1 MYKLQSIEE
10 YGTTRVLILENVGT
24 GRQERCFDD
33 SLLLDFNNFEFMKVG
48 NSYQCKILLVGKV
61 DSAGELFT
69 YLGKERVGS
78 KNLLKLAG
86 SDQSLYYLD
95 EGGVWYTLQENQSL
109 MVSYSR
115 KDLIQVEEILHPSL
129 R

>member
-10 YGTTRVLILENVGT
+10 YGTTRVLILENVDT

-69 YLGKERVGS
+69 YLGK
-78 KNLLKLAG
+78 NYQ
-86 SDQSLYYLD
+86 D
-95 EGGVWYTLQENQSL
+95 
-109 MVSYSR
+109 R
-115 KDLIQVEEILHPSL
+115 KSVV
-129 R
+129 

>member
-1 MYKLQSIEE
+1 MYKVQSIEE
-10 YGTTRVLILENVGT
+10 YGSTRVLILENVDT
-24 GRQERCFDD
+24 GHRECCFDD
-33 SLLLDFNNFEFMKVG
+33 SLLLNFNNFEFMKVS

-61 DSAGELFT
+61 DSAGERFA

-78 KNLLKLAG
+78 KKLLKL
-86 SDQSLYYLD
+86 
-95 EGGVWYTLQENQSL
+95 EGPDQSL

-115 KDLIQVEEILHPSL
+115 KDLIQVEETIHPSL